1 MNERLLIVE
10 DEETLCQSLK
20 RVLEREGYTV
30 NTVNNAE
37 SAHEIF
43 ETEFYDVIITDIILP
58 GMTGIELL
66 KKIKERLPEQ
76 IVIIMTAY
84 ASLETAVEA
93 LRYGAYDY
101 VVKPVMH
108 EEIKQ
113 IVKNALK
120 QGALQD
126 ENVLLKSQ
134 IEKHYDFNRI
144 IGGSPAMRKVMDRV
158 KGIADADNNVL
169 LIGEMGTGKELIARA
184 IHFNSARAGR
194 PFIPVNFNAVPEE
207 IMESRLFGYVK
218 GAFEGAAASKKGLFE
233 EASGGTLFIREIG
246 DLKPGLQSKLLSAL
260 RDCEIMPVGGVRHIR
275 VDLRF
280 ISATYRDIEAVES
293 SVKRVGLNADLFRQM
308 SGVSITLP
316 PLRERKEDIEP
327 LTRHF
332 IQKFSHEFCKAVHD
346 IEPAALD
353 ILREYRWPGNIKE
366 LQNIIE
372 RAVLISDDAVIR
384 PGDLPPLPRSE

>member
-20 RVLEREGYTV
+20 RVLEREGYAV
-30 NTVNNAE
+30 DTVNNAE
-37 SAHEIF
+37 SAHEVF
-43 ETEFYDVIITDIILP
+43 EAGFYDVIITDIILP

-66 KKIKERLPEQ
+66 KRIKEKLPEE

-126 ENVLLKSQ
+126 ENALLKNE
-134 IEKHYDFNRI
+134 IERQYDFNRI
-144 IGGSPAMRKVMDRV
+144 IGESPAMQRVMNEV
-158 KGIADADNNVL
+158 KRIAETDSNVL
-169 LIGEMGTGKELIARA
+169 LMGEMGTGKELIARA
-184 IHFNSARAGR
+184 IHFNSSRAER
-194 PFIPVNFNAVPEE
+194 PFIPINFSAVPEDMIE
-207 IMESRLFGYVK
+207 PRLFGHVK
-218 GAFEGAAASKKGLFE
+218 GAFPGAATSKKGLFE
-233 EASGGTLFIREIG
+233 EANGGTLFIREIR
-246 DLKPGLQSKLLSAL
+246 DLHAGFQSKLLGVL
-260 RDCEIMPVGGVRHIR
+260 RDCEITPVGGVRRIR
-275 VDLRF
+275 INLRF
-280 ISATYRDIEAVES
+280 ISATYRNIESAVKE
-293 SVKRVGLNADLFRQM
+293 GGFDPDLFGKM
-308 SGVSITLP
+308 NGVSVTLP

-332 IQKFSHEFCKAVHD
+332 IKKYSHEFCKTVND
-346 IEPAALD
+346 MEDAALGV
-353 ILREYRWPGNIKE
+353 LKGYHWPGNIKE

-372 RAVLISDDAVIR
+372 RAVLISEGTVIR
-384 PGDLPPLPRSE
+384 QGHLPPLSPSP

>member
-20 RVLEREGYTV
+20 RVLEKEGYAVDTL
-30 NTVNNAE
+30 NNAE
-37 SAHEIF
+37 AAHEVF
-43 ETEFYDVIITDIILP
+43 EAGFYDVIITDIILP

-66 KKIKERLPEQ
+66 RKIKERLPEQ
-76 IVIIMTAY
+76 SVIIMTAY

-126 ENVLLKSQ
+126 ENILLKNELERQ
-134 IEKHYDFNRI
+134 YDFNRI
-144 IGGSPAMRKVMDRV
+144 IGESPAMRKVMDDVR
-158 KGIADADNNVL
+158 KTAGTGSNVF
-169 LIGEMGTGKELIARA
+169 ITGEIGTGKELIARA
-184 IHFNSARAGR
+184 IHFNSGRAER
-194 PFIPVNFNAVPEE
+194 PFIPINCAAFPRDMIGA
-207 IMESRLFGYVK
+207 RLFGHVK
-218 GAFEGAAASKKGLFE
+218 GAFAQATTSKKGLFE
-233 EASGGTLFIREIG
+233 EANGGTLFIREIM
-246 DLKPGLQSKLLSAL
+246 DMDAGLQSRLLGVL
-260 RDCEIMPVGGVRHIR
+260 RDCEIVPVGGVRRIR

-280 ISATYRDIEAVES
+280 ISSTCRSMES
-293 SVKRVGLNADLFRQM
+293 APGEDGFDRELFKIM
-308 SGVSITLP
+308 NGVSITLP

-327 LTRHF
+327 LARHF
-332 IQKFSHEFCKAVHD
+332 TEKYSREFCKGVDD
-346 IEPAALD
+346 IESGALG
-353 ILREYRWPGNIKE
+353 ILREYHWPGNIKE

-372 RAVLISDDAVIR
+372 RAVLLSEGAVIR
-384 PGDLPPLPRSE
+384 PGHLPPLKGT

>member
-20 RVLEREGYTV
+20 RVLEREGYMVDTIS
-30 NTVNNAE
+30 NAE
-37 SAHEIF
+37 AALDIF
-43 ETEFYDVIITDIILP
+43 ESGFYDIIVSDIILP
-58 GMTGIELL
+58 GITGIELL
-66 KKIKERLPEQ
+66 KRIKEKLPEQ

-134 IEKHYDFNRI
+134 IEREYDFNRI
-144 IGGSPAMRKVMDRV
+144 IGVSPAMQRVMDEIRRA
-158 KGIADADNNVL
+158 ADTDDNVL
-169 LIGEMGTGKELIARA
+169 LLGERGTGKELVARA
-184 IHFNSARAGR
+184 IHFNSSRADR
-194 PFIPVNFNAVPEE
+194 PFIPVNFNAVPKETVE
-207 IMESRLFGYVK
+207 PRLFGHVK
-218 GAFEGAAASKKGLFE
+218 GAFESAETSRKGLFE
-233 EASGGTLFIREIG
+233 EASGGTLFIREIL
-246 DLKPGLQSKLLSAL
+246 DMDPGLQSKLLDVL
-260 RDCEIMPVGGVRHIR
+260 RDCEIIPVGGVRRIR

-280 ISATYRDIEAVES
+280 ISSTYRGSGPANKYSFDP
-293 SVKRVGLNADLFRQM
+293 GLFARMNGL
-308 SGVSITLP
+308 SITLP

-327 LTRHF
+327 LARHF
-332 IQKFSHEFCKAVHD
+332 MQKYAYEFCKPVID
-346 IEPAALD
+346 IESAAMEA
-353 ILREYRWPGNIKE
+353 LRGYYWPGNVKE
-366 LQNIIE
+366 LQNVIE
-372 RAVLISDDAVIR
+372 RAVLISEEDVIGTR
-384 PGDLPPLPRSE
+384 HLPLLPRSS